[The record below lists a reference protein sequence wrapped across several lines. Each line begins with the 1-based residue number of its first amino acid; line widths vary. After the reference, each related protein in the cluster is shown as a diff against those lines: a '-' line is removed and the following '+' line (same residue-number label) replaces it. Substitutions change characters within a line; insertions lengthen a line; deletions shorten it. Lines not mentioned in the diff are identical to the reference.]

1 MLRRIIGGVLI
12 AVAVSATA
20 SAQERLKPGNTFQ
33 DCPECPEMV
42 VIPASSFM
50 MGSPASEPGR
60 WNGEGPPRRVRI
72 PQTLALG
79 KYEVTFAVAAAGR
92 SST

>member
-1 MLRRIIGGVLI
+1 MLGRVI
-12 AVAVSATA
+12 AVMVFTLAISATA